1 MLSDLKN
8 VALKYLGTTVVLF
21 IMVYSFMHFINGY
34 STYID
39 AQNHLNKHVSLNH
52 NLIDSVNFYKKRIAR
67 LSENIDPDFLDER
80 AREILGVQKSGEEVY
95 YYY

>member
-8 VALKYLGTTVVLF
+8 VALNYLGTTVILFVL
-21 IMVYSFMHFINGY
+21 VYSSMHFINGY

-39 AQNHLNKHVSLNH
+39 AQNHLNKHVSLNQ

-80 AREILGVQKSGEEVY
+80 AREILGVQEIGEEVY
-95 YYY
+95 YY

>member
-8 VALKYLGTTVVLF
+8 VALNYLGTTVILFVL
-21 IMVYSFMHFINGY
+21 VYSSMHFINGY

-39 AQNHLNKHVSLNH
+39 AQNRLNNHVSLNQ

-67 LSENIDPDFLDER
+67 LSENIDTDFLDER
-80 AREILGVQKSGEEVY
+80 AREILGVQESGEEVY
-95 YYY
+95 YY